1 MHAGEYV
8 SRRKRERKNKRE
20 QERIRKNRAK
30 RENEKKYVE
39 MADLVTVFLIEFQLE
54 QFRHCYT

>member
-1 MHAGEYV
+1 M

-39 MADLVTVFLIEFQLE
+39 MADLVTVFLIEFQLV
-54 QFRHCYT
+54 QFRHGYTCP